1 MKASH
6 YRLQYPIYKLT
17 KEEASEFVTFVMAN
31 YNDIKHYDFTQFF
44 KELFEEAYPH
54 LSYTIAGKYNYQ
66 GISLPEFLK
75 VITAT
80 KQGEVVIPEEEF
92 HYAWVDVGNL
102 NDHYTASCEDNST
115 YANWENS
122 GHWNLKFYGNQ
133 IKGKHVKRRGNKAYV
148 LQGDRFN
155 RRNRCD

>member
-1 MKASH
+1 MINNR

-17 KEEASEFVTFVMAN
+17 KEEASEFVTFVMAS

-66 GISLPEFLK
+66 GISVPEFLQ

-80 KQGEVVIPEEEF
+80 KNGEVIIPDEEIDYKWTTEVVF
-92 HYAWVDVGNL
+92 TSRIEY
-102 NDHYTASCEDNST
+102 EDNPIYS
-115 YANWENS
+115 NWENS
-122 GHWNLKFYGNQ
+122 GHYNLKFYGNQ

-148 LQGDRFN
+148 LQGNRFN